1 MTGLQVVDSHGMI
14 VGRIRKVVP
23 TESGAIRSL
32 VIAVDKEPLRT
43 SLNNPGI
50 SDEVEVSNDKI
61 IAIGEVAIL
70 SDMFSFSLLKERPS
84 RVGPQNRR
92 CPGCGAVI
100 LEEAKF
106 CIACGRESRATEVY
120 RRSSY
125 KTVRQADSRRYTLR
139 RALKPAKQAKWTHSV
154 DW

>member
-1 MTGLQVVDSHGMI
+1 MTGLQVIDSHGMI

-23 TESGAIRSL
+23 TESGGIRLL

-50 SDEVEVSNDKI
+50 SDEVEVSHDKV

-70 SDMFSFSLLKERPS
+70 SDVFSFSLLTERPS

-100 LEEAKF
+100 FGRREILYGLWKKNLGLRKF
-106 CIACGRESRATEVY
+106 TAAVLTKQCVRRIRDATRCAE
-120 RRSSY
+120 
-125 KTVRQADSRRYTLR
+125 L
-139 RALKPAKQAKWTHSV
+139 
-154 DW
+154 